1 MKTNYW
7 FNRNRLLSGLCVV
20 TALLL
25 VPSVLFISASSSQAE
40 AAQTYH
46 GTLTGGTFLCDGTP
60 VNGPIV
66 TGTWNVNIDP
76 QTPAQVTLNVFYNG
90 GHHLAFGYNALMQV
104 SFVNGVYVFSGF
116 GDAAT
121 ATLDTTAN
129 PATFSWHV
137 ELGVSCPDQNP
148 YNSLTVQ
155 ELSLLQPLRE
165 TRWDVRRLP
174 INV

>member
-7 FNRNRLLSGLCVV
+7 FNRNRLLSGLCFV

-129 PATFSWHV
+129 PVTFSTSSDPAHGGRSV
-137 ELGVSCPDQNP
+137 VSAHLRQQSTESWPM
-148 YNSLTVQ
+148 SAEGRLTVVVISV
-155 ELSLLQPLRE
+155 E
-165 TRWDVRRLP
+165 V
-174 INV
+174 

>member
-66 TGTWNVNIDP
+66 TGTWNVSIDP

-129 PATFSWHV
+129 PVTFSTSSDPAHGGRSV
-137 ELGVSCPDQNP
+137 VSAHLRQQSTESWPM
-148 YNSLTVQ
+148 SAEGRLTVVVISV
-155 ELSLLQPLRE
+155 E
-165 TRWDVRRLP
+165 V
-174 INV
+174 